1 MSILN
6 AFVTP
11 DLALIGVDTEARLPD
26 GATYQVC
33 KLVTVPHLGAAAG
46 FRGLD
51 VLQMF
56 AASAIISFKGD
67 FDALAE
73 TMPGLLTEAERF
85 CRDQFGASGD
95 ALAFNVVLV
104 GYSESAGCMVGHAF
118 DRTADSEEIKIA
130 SGLPNFIAPDVEADQ
145 LRSLHI
151 VADKPGMSIL
161 ARHQCQLIRDHDP
174 GMAAGG
180 RFFIAE
186 VRRNSIH
193 VEQAFEFPP
202 RPEKVG

>member
-11 DLALIGVDTEARLPD
+11 DLALIGVDTEAKLPD
-26 GATYQVC
+26 GTTLQAC

-56 AASAIISFKGD
+56 AASAIIGFKGD

-95 ALAFNVVLV
+95 ALVFNVVLV
-104 GYSESAGCMVGHAF
+104 GYSESAGRMVGHVF
-118 DRTADSEEIKIA
+118 DRRADCQEIKAA
-130 SGLPNFIAPDVEADQ
+130 SGFQNFIAPDVAADQ
-145 LRSLHI
+145 LGSLHI
-151 VADKPGMSIL
+151 AADKPGMAIL
-161 ARHQCQLIRDHDP
+161 ASHQCQLIRDKEP
-174 GMAAGG
+174 NMPAGG

-186 VRRNSIH
+186 VRRHSIH
-193 VEQAFEFPP
+193 IEQAMEFPP